1 MAKKIL
7 FLLVP
12 EGPGWGAR
20 PSFNKS
26 LRGNGLRKPLPLME
40 RGLKVYPI
48 TDTVSITENLRLQAE
63 GIVSKEGVLA
73 TADEYCI

>member
-1 MAKKIL
+1 
-7 FLLVP
+7 
-12 EGPGWGAR
+12 
-20 PSFNKS
+20 
-26 LRGNGLRKPLPLME
+26 ME